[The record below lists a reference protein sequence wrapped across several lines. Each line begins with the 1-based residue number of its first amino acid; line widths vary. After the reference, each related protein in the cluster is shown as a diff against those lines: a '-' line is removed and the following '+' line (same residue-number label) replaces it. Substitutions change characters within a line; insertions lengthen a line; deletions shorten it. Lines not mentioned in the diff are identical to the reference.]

1 MPRSDKPISSGSLT
15 DPIASARS
23 QTWTSHASPED
34 ADQFEPD
41 GAAFVDPLT
50 QESVEGVVNLMDP
63 AEPVVTLG
71 KLPSTVAPVFSAP
84 MYEWIS
90 IRSIEGTTYTRIDER
105 HEVTADDEVDAP

>member
-23 QTWTSHASPED
+23 RTWTSHASPED
-34 ADQFEPD
+34 ADQLEPD

-50 QESVEGVVNLMDP
+50 QEPAEGVVNLMDP

-71 KLPSTVAPVFSAP
+71 RLPSTTAPVAALP
-84 MYEWIS
+84 VYEWIS
-90 IRSIEGTTYTRIDER
+90 IRSIEGTTYTRIDQR
-105 HEVTADDEVDAP
+105 HEVTVDD